1 MKNLDKIKKVI
12 GIVIILLIVVI
23 GVYAV
28 LIVLP
33 NKDKDSETKE
43 VDKIKYSDMQYIQY
57 NRDTK
62 LYKGVFADLKDILNK
77 EEIDYEKYA
86 EYISKLFVIDL
97 YSLSNK
103 NSKQDIGGV
112 QYLKEEL
119 KENFILNASNTM
131 YKYISLDSSELP
143 EVKSIE
149 LVSIDKTEYSIK
161 DTKYEAYNVNL
172 KWEYKKDLGY
182 DKEGKI
188 VVIKDG
194 EELYI
199 VEKE

>member
-1 MKNLDKIKKVI
+1 
-12 GIVIILLIVVI
+12 
-23 GVYAV
+23 
-28 LIVLP
+28 
-33 NKDKDSETKE
+33 
-43 VDKIKYSDMQYIQY
+43 
-57 NRDTK
+57 
-62 LYKGVFADLKDILNK
+62 
-77 EEIDYEKYA
+77 
-86 EYISKLFVIDL
+86 
-97 YSLSNK
+97 
-103 NSKQDIGGV
+103 
-112 QYLKEEL
+112 
-119 KENFILNASNTM
+119 M
-131 YKYISLDSSELP
+131 YKYIGLDNSEFP

-149 LVSIDKTEYSIK
+149 LVSIEESEYSIK

>member
-1 MKNLDKIKKVI
+1 MKNLDKIKKII

-23 GVYAV
+23 GIYAV
-28 LIVLP
+28 FIVLP
-33 NKDKDSETKE
+33 NKDKKVETKE
-43 VDKIKYSDMQYIQY
+43 VDKIKYGDMQYIQY
-57 NRDTK
+57 NRDTR
-62 LYKGVFADLKDILNK
+62 LYKEVFVDLKDILNK
-77 EEIDYEKYA
+77 DSIDYEKYA
-86 EYISKLFVIDL
+86 EYISKLFIIDL

-161 DTKYEAYNVNL
+161 DTKYEAYNVSL